1 MKKIVAKK
9 LRNLVNEQ
17 GNLELTLEIENFY
30 YQQAVKELEVGKY
43 YNIEFKEPKSKRSI
57 NQNKYMWSLIKEI
70 AEHIGE
76 VDTYELY
83 LQFLEIANAKID
95 YLIFEPSIVD
105 KVRPYFRG
113 MQFVRSVDVDGD
125 IKHEYKVYLG
135 SSQFD
140 TKEMNQLID
149 VILNYAYEIGVEN
162 YEYYYENLK

>member
-43 YNIEFKEPKSKRSI
+43 YNVEFKEPKSKRSI
-57 NQNKYMWSLIKEI
+57 NQNKYMWALINEI

-140 TKEMNQLID
+140 TKEMNRLID

>member
-9 LRNLVNEQ
+9 KRILVNEQ
-17 GNLELTLEIENFY
+17 GNIELTLEVENYY
-30 YQQAVKELEVGKY
+30 YQQAVKELETDKY
-43 YNIEFKEPKSKRSI
+43 YNVEFKEPKSKRSLQ
-57 NQNKYMWSLIKEI
+57 QNKYMWALIKEI
-70 AEHIGE
+70 ADHVGE

-95 YLIFEPSIVD
+95 YLIFEPSIVE

-113 MQFVRSVDVDGD
+113 MQFVRAVEIDDE

-162 YEYYYENLK
+162 YEFYYENLK